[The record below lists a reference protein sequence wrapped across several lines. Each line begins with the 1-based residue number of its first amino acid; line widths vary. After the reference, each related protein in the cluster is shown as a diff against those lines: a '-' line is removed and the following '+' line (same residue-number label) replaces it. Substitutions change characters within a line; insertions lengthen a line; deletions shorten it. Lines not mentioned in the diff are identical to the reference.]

1 MEACLIELNIQK
13 HWNYYWSFLED
24 TCQADKIRSEIK
36 VLKCVNLRLL
46 NLQDSLY
53 NYYYSVRF
61 MLFLNL
67 FVSVLI
73 EIILN
78 EKKVMLVLINND
90 PRSFFL
96 KKNWLK

>member
-1 MEACLIELNIQK
+1 MSLKFKNTGTTID
-13 HWNYYWSFLED
+13 SFLED

-46 NLQDSLY
+46 NLQDSVY

-73 EIILN
+73 EIILI
-78 EKKVMLVLINND
+78 EKKVMLRSLILSNI
-90 PRSFFL
+90 
-96 KKNWLK
+96 

>member
-1 MEACLIELNIQK
+1 MNIIKIKINILKKILEILACI
-13 HWNYYWSFLED
+13 
-24 TCQADKIRSEIK
+24 
-36 VLKCVNLRLL
+36 KCVNLRIL

-78 EKKVMLVLINND
+78 EKKVM
-90 PRSFFL
+90 
-96 KKNWLK
+96 